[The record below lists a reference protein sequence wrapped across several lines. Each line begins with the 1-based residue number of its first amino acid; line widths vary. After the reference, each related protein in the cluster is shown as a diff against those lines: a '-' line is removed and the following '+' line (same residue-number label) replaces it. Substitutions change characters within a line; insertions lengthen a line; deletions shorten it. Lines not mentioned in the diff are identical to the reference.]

1 MTRELV
7 ELQMITGVLTED
19 FEYLL
24 SLLLRGGDV
33 EVSLSKESPYVES
46 ESSGL
51 ESIAVNLDLHNWFKE
66 FDKYE

>member
-7 ELQMITGVLTED
+7 ELQMVTGVLTED
-19 FEYLL
+19 FEYLV

-33 EVSLSKESPYVES
+33 EINLAKESPYVES

-51 ESIAVNLDLHNWFKE
+51 ESVTVNLDLQNWFKE
-66 FDKYE
+66 CDKV